1 MLSRLLNIFNYS
13 ILSITVS
20 IYTMLK
26 SLIILFFTVSIFSS
40 AEDIVDR
47 IIIPKTLITLDAS
60 NVDSDAVMVRGSRIH
75 AVGQKDTLIKQ
86 FPNANVDYSFIDDV
100 IIPGFIEHHIHPL
113 LAAITM
119 NSEIVAIDDW
129 VLPGKSSIGVRDRD
143 GYIKRIRALEDSLE
157 DKETPLVSWGFHH
170 YFHGK
175 LTKDDLDNISSERPI
190 LIIHRSFHEFIMNS
204 KALELFGI
212 KKEDLKNLTLE
223 EQKLANIEQG
233 HFSERGLVVV
243 MPKIMKYLAAPER
256 LISGLEI
263 TEKYIQEQ
271 GVTLI
276 ANPGAMYNKDIQN
289 VKNYV
294 LGDIDTPFKSLFI
307 PSALYML
314 EHLDAAELLEKT
326 EDLIQWGGGKVQY
339 LPNQIKLFTDGA
351 MYSQN
356 MVLRDGYIDG
366 HKGTWLME
374 EKIFEDVFKIYW
386 DAGYQIHIH
395 QNGDAGLD
403 RILDIVDKNNL
414 RNPREDHRTTIVH
427 FGYSAIDQIDRIK
440 QLGLIVSAN
449 PYYVTALSDLYS
461 KVGVGYERS
470 QEMVR
475 LGDVARANIPLSLH
489 SDMPMAPASPLALM
503 HAAVNRVN
511 YANKVAGPN
520 QRISALTALMGVT
533 LNAAYTINLE
543 EDYGSISVGKYANFT
558 VLSDSPL
565 EVDPLEIKD
574 IQVKGTIVEGRIF
587 SKK

>member
-1 MLSRLLNIFNYS
+1 
-13 ILSITVS
+13 
-20 IYTMLK
+20 MLK

-60 NVDSDAVMVRGSRIH
+60 NVHSDAVMVRGSRIH
-75 AVGQKDTLIKQ
+75 AVGQKETLIKQ

-143 GYIKRIRALEDSLE
+143 GYMKRIRALEDSLE

-314 EHLDAAELLEKT
+314 EPVSYTHL
-326 EDLIQWGGGKVQY
+326 
-339 LPNQIKLFTDGA
+339 
-351 MYSQN
+351 
-356 MVLRDGYIDG
+356 
-366 HKGTWLME
+366 
-374 EKIFEDVFKIYW
+374 
-386 DAGYQIHIH
+386 
-395 QNGDAGLD
+395 
-403 RILDIVDKNNL
+403 
-414 RNPREDHRTTIVH
+414 
-427 FGYSAIDQIDRIK
+427 
-440 QLGLIVSAN
+440 
-449 PYYVTALSDLYS
+449 
-461 KVGVGYERS
+461 
-470 QEMVR
+470 
-475 LGDVARANIPLSLH
+475 RAH
-489 SDMPMAPASPLALM
+489 E
-503 HAAVNRVN
+503 
-511 YANKVAGPN
+511 
-520 QRISALTALMGVT
+520 T
-533 LNAAYTINLE
+533 
-543 EDYGSISVGKYANFT
+543 
-558 VLSDSPL
+558 
-565 EVDPLEIKD
+565 
-574 IQVKGTIVEGRIF
+574 
-587 SKK
+587 